1 MFRNTPSS
9 EKLSA
14 KKMSKVYRFRLI
26 QRVVRKLFSRINFRV
41 LSLIKRNQFH
51 HHFLSFAYNQWRT
64 SGKVA
69 RLATWLFSFAGRDW
83 PSLQVVCM
91 SMIGWE
97 RYAGSL
103 LSVVYQSNALLPK
116 KKYPIKLPFQ
126 TLQHMLHRHY
136 AFDRSPD
143 NERTEYSV
151 EGRHLH
157 TLHSFLQACKNSR
170 NI

>member
-1 MFRNTPSS
+1 
-9 EKLSA
+9 
-14 KKMSKVYRFRLI
+14 MSKVYRFRLI

-41 LSLIKRNQFH
+41 LSLNKRESISSSLLVLCIQPVKNV
-51 HHFLSFAYNQWRT
+51 
-64 SGKVA
+64 GKVA

-116 KKYPIKLPFQ
+116 KKYRIKLPFQ

-151 EGRHLH
+151 EGRRLH

>member
-1 MFRNTPSS
+1 
-9 EKLSA
+9 
-14 KKMSKVYRFRLI
+14 MSKVYRFRLI

-41 LSLIKRNQFH
+41 LSLNKKESISSSLLVLCIQPVKNV
-51 HHFLSFAYNQWRT
+51 
-64 SGKVA
+64 GKSRATGNMVIFI
-69 RLATWLFSFAGRDW
+69 RWTWLAELTGSVHVYDWMREIRWLFAECSI
-83 PSLQVVCM
+83 PVKC
-91 SMIGWE
+91 
-97 RYAGSL
+97 AF
-103 LSVVYQSNALLPK
+103 AKK
-116 KKYPIKLPFQ
+116 KKYRIKLPFQ
-126 TLQHMLHRHY
+126 KLQHMLHRHY